1 MSAFRIKA
9 VYLVERHLKSLYIH
23 MMKKI
28 LYPLLLLS
36 FIVAACEPLPVTPPQ
51 FVTQIPFYASQTP
64 EFIIPVTDT
73 PLAPSTDTPEFIVP
87 VTETPGF
94 IVPATETPEAIL
106 PATEIPTIAFVPA
119 SRWWEVYFTDPIT
132 INNPDVLTG
141 SIEEKLIQYID
152 SAQTSIHIASF
163 EFNLTPVANALI
175 AAKNR
180 GVDVKWITDNE
191 NGLGFDSQPGR
202 GQFALL
208 AGAGIEVKDDAGR
221 SALMHN
227 KFWIFD
233 QQTTWTGSTNIS
245 TNGIFKQNNNV
256 LVIHSPDVAFIYE
269 REFQEMWSGQLGPR
283 APSTLNNQ
291 WAILDGTPVQVL
303 FSSEDHVIN
312 NLIAL
317 VKDAKT
323 SIRFLAFSFTD
334 YPLAQAM
341 IDRAKA
347 GVDLKGIYETF
358 GSTASGSELKTF
370 WCAQLPVRQDGN
382 PSFLHDK
389 VIVIDNSIVVTGSL
403 NYSSNADDS
412 NEENVVVLDNAE
424 IAALYLQE
432 FDKLWNQAHDV
443 AAGTFTCG

>member
-1 MSAFRIKA
+1 M
-9 VYLVERHLKSLYIH
+9 
-23 MMKKI
+23 
-28 LYPLLLLS
+28 
-36 FIVAACEPLPVTPPQ
+36 VAACEPLPVTTPQ
-51 FVTQIPFYASQTP
+51 FITQIPFYASQTP

-73 PLAPSTDTPEFIVP
+73 PLVPATETPEFIIPVTDTAEIIVP
-87 VTETPGF
+87 VTETPTPVVV
-94 IVPATETPEAIL
+94 VPVAK
-106 PATEIPTIAFVPA
+106 
-119 SRWWEVYFTDPIT
+119 WWEVYFTDPLVF
-132 INNPDVLTG
+132 NNPDAFAG

-152 SAQTSIHIASF
+152 GAQTSIHIASF

-191 NGLGFDSQPGR
+191 NGLQFDLQPGR

-208 AGAGIEVKDDAGR
+208 TGAGIEVKDDAGR

-233 QQTTWTGSTNIS
+233 QQVTWTGSTNIS

-256 LVIHSPDVAFIYE
+256 LVVHSPEVAFIYE
-269 REFQEMWSGQLGPR
+269 REFQEMWGGQFGPR
-283 APSTLNNQ
+283 APSTLNKQ
-291 WAILDGTPVQVL
+291 WAILDGTPIQVL
-303 FSSEDHVIN
+303 FSSEDHAID

-317 VKDAKT
+317 VNDAKV

-334 YPLAQAM
+334 YPLAKAM
-341 IDRAKA
+341 IDRAAA
-347 GVDLKGIYETF
+347 GVDLKGVYETF
-358 GSTASGSELKTF
+358 GSSSSGSELKTF
-370 WCAQLPVRQDGN
+370 LCAKLPVRQDGN

-389 VIVIDNSIVVTGSL
+389 IIIIDNNIVVTGSL
-403 NYSSNADDS
+403 NYSSNADES
-412 NEENVVVLDNAE
+412 NEENVVILDNAE

-443 AAGTFTCG
+443 AAGSFTCE

>member
-1 MSAFRIKA
+1 M
-9 VYLVERHLKSLYIH
+9 SLYIH
-23 MMKKI
+23 IMKKI
-28 LYPLLLLS
+28 LLPIILISL
-36 FIVAACEPLPVTPPQ
+36 IVAACEPLPVTTPQ

-73 PLAPSTDTPEFIVP
+73 PLVPATETPEFIIPVTDTAEIIVP
-87 VTETPGF
+87 VTETPTPVVV
-94 IVPATETPEAIL
+94 IPAAK
-106 PATEIPTIAFVPA
+106 
-119 SRWWEVYFTDPIT
+119 WWEVYFTDPLVF
-132 INNPDVLTG
+132 NNPDAFAG

-152 SAQTSIHIASF
+152 GAQTSIHIASF

-191 NGLGFDSQPGR
+191 NGLEFDLQPGR

-208 AGAGIEVKDDAGR
+208 TGAGIEVKDDAGR

-233 QQTTWTGSTNIS
+233 QQITWTGSTNIS

-256 LVIHSPDVAFIYE
+256 LVIHSPEVAFIFE
-269 REFQEMWSGQLGPR
+269 REFQEMWGGQFGPR

-291 WAILDGTPVQVL
+291 WAILDGTPIQIL
-303 FSSEDHVIN
+303 FSSEDHAVD

-317 VKDAKT
+317 VNDAKV

-334 YPLAQAM
+334 YPLAKAM
-341 IDRAKA
+341 IDRAAA

-358 GSTASGSELKTF
+358 GSNSSGSELKTF
-370 WCAQLPVRQDGN
+370 LCAKLPVRQDGN

-389 VIVIDNSIVVTGSL
+389 VIIIDNSIVVTGSL
-403 NYSSNADDS
+403 NYSSNADES
-412 NEENVVVLDNAE
+412 NEENVVILDNAE

-432 FDKLWNQAHDV
+432 FDKLWNQARDV
-443 AAGTFTCG
+443 EAGSFTCE